1 LRVDLDA
8 YVLAHHADWARLEML
23 LRRRRLSGPE
33 ADELVERYQ
42 QVATHLSVLRSSA
55 PDPLLVAHLSS
66 LLAQARIRSVGTRVG
81 SWQSVV
87 TFVTSRFP
95 AALYR
100 LRYWWLGCLAAN
112 VLVTGVMMW
121 WLLDHPNVEQS
132 LMSPGEVDQLVNNDF
147 EGYYSEYAASHF
159 AAEVWINNA
168 WVTALCL
175 GLGILGLPLVK
186 VLFDNVANLAII
198 GSIMTRHD
206 RGELFWGLILPH
218 GLLELTAVFV
228 AGGVGFRLF
237 WSWVEPGDLSRSQ
250 ALAREGR
257 TAGTVALGLAGV
269 LLVSGL
275 IEAFVTPSGLPTWA
289 RIAIGIL
296 AEVAFLTYV
305 FTLGRSAYHRGET
318 GDISASLLE
327 DRVASR
333 G

>member
-1 LRVDLDA
+1 VDLDA
-8 YVLAHHADWARLEML
+8 YVLAHHADWSRLEQL
-23 LRRRRLSGPE
+23 VKQRRLRGEE

-42 QVATHLSVLRSSA
+42 QVATHLSVLRSAA
-55 PDPLLVAHLSS
+55 PDPTLVAHLSS
-66 LLAQARIRSVGTRVG
+66 LLARARNRSVGTRVG
-81 SWQSVV
+81 TWRGVHR
-87 TFVTSRFP
+87 FVLERFP

-100 LRYWWLGCLAAN
+100 LRWWWLGTMAAN
-112 VLVTGVMMW
+112 VLVTAVMMW

-132 LMSPGEVDQLVNNDF
+132 LLSPGDVDQLVNNDF
-147 EGYYSEYAASHF
+147 AGYYTQYAASHF
-159 AAEVWINNA
+159 AAQVWVNNA

-186 VLFDNVANLAII
+186 VLFDNVANLAVI

-237 WSWVEPGDLSRSQ
+237 WSWVEPGDLSRTQ
-250 ALAREGR
+250 AIAREGR
-257 TAGTVALGLAGV
+257 TAGTVALGLVMV
-269 LLVSGL
+269 LFVSGL

-289 RIAIGIL
+289 RIGIGIL
-296 AEVAFLTYV
+296 AETAFFAYV
-305 FTLGRSAYHRGET
+305 FVLGRAAYHRGET
-318 GDISASLLE
+318 GDVDASLLE
-327 DRVASR
+327 DRVATA